1 MEFVP
6 GRTLD
11 GADPAARLGLNEAW
25 TSPIQIAD
33 ALAAAHA
40 AGIVHRDLKPANI
53 IVTEQRPDQESST
66 SAWRSCSSARARRRA
81 RRG

>member
-11 GADPAARLGLNEAW
+11 HVIPKRGLRLNEALDYAA
-25 TSPIQIAD
+25 QIAD

-40 AGIVHRDLKPANI
+40 SGIVHRDLKPANV
-53 IVTEQRPDQESST
+53 IVTEQGPDEAAGLRFGEIDGASGT
-66 SAWRSCSSARARRRA
+66 AGA
-81 RRG
+81 G